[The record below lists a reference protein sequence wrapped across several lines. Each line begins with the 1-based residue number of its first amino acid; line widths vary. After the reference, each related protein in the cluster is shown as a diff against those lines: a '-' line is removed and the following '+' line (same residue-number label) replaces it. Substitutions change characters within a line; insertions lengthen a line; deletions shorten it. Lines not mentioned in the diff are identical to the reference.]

1 MAAFGCESSAA
12 ADPTRMMATLETC
25 APGLFDWFDSLA
37 HAVRWR
43 DVLFVHGGL
52 APGHSPDDLGV
63 TTEEHLWVRS
73 GYFDAPWE
81 SAEFEAYRAAGIERV
96 VFGHTPQ
103 WDGPTLHHEG
113 RSLGIDTNA
122 VGNPRMPEHA
132 VQQLTLVRLGD
143 SDTFEDAHFVVVPTA
158 DAADTMP
165 R

>member
-1 MAAFGCESSAA
+1 M
-12 ADPTRMMATLETC
+12 
-25 APGLFDWFDSLA
+25 
-37 HAVRWR
+37 
-43 DVLFVHGGL
+43 
-52 APGHSPDDLGV
+52 
-63 TTEEHLWVRS
+63 
-73 GYFDAPWE
+73 
-81 SAEFEAYRAAGIERV
+81 
-96 VFGHTPQ
+96 FGHTPQ